1 MRFLPP
7 KCESWAKT
15 ILGFG
20 APWKR
25 HGSSCPSYLPTTAF
39 VTPQQRNR
47 YQGSGFC
54 GWALFRVACCYHG
67 TGRGKAPE
75 GLQAYAT
82 FGRRGLPN
90 PFLHSLY
97 ENGISRRRKLAALL
111 FAAIIDGLRLF
122 SGGVIGGIDPL
133 DDLADIIAVVALLMI
148 VGFRWQIAL
157 AFVAELIPGV
167 AIFPTWTALVLT
179 LPVKN
184 PPALPGSGDDD
195 DSMHDHGQLDGQKPT
210 PRIKDSNAGAA

>member
-1 MRFLPP
+1 M
-7 KCESWAKT
+7 
-15 ILGFG
+15 
-20 APWKR
+20 
-25 HGSSCPSYLPTTAF
+25 
-39 VTPQQRNR
+39 
-47 YQGSGFC
+47 
-54 GWALFRVACCYHG
+54 
-67 TGRGKAPE
+67 
-75 GLQAYAT
+75 
-82 FGRRGLPN
+82 PN

-133 DDLADIIAVVALLMI
+133 DDLADIIAVVALVLI

-179 LPVKN
+179 LPVKK
-184 PPALPGSGDDD
+184 PSASLGSGDDGE
-195 DSMHDHGQLDGQKPT
+195 SQRDHAELDAQKPA
-210 PRIKDSNAGAA
+210 PRIKDSSAGAA